1 MRTLHDI
8 DIVWLDDVSEEFSE
22 ERLYMKEK
30 TRLQYAISGSPMHM
44 RGLKDYKTI

>member
-30 TRLQYAISGSPMHM
+30 TRLQYAIKRFSDAHK
-44 RGLKDYKTI
+44 RLEGL